1 MEYQALY
8 RKYRPQSFDDV
19 VGQGHVTATL
29 SREVAES
36 RVAHAYLFAGPRGT
50 GKTTTARILA
60 KSLNCENRHPDGSP
74 CNECESCLSI
84 IDGSS
89 FDVMELD
96 AASHN
101 SVEDIRDIR
110 VSVTTV
116 AAHAG
121 SQRVFILDEAHMLSK
136 AAGNA
141 LLKTLEEPPD
151 HVYFVLATTE
161 PYKLLDTIRSRSQR
175 FDFHPIPVEA
185 LAAHLGRI
193 ADLEG
198 YDVDPSALVAV
209 ARHAAGSARDSLS
222 LLEQVA
228 ALGDGTVDTA
238 GVRRALGLADWE
250 AYAQLAEAVGSHDA
264 TSALHL
270 VAQLAADGVDLRRFT
285 AEGISFFR
293 GVFLAHYAP
302 NLEEIADESSDVIE
316 SWKKTAAAL
325 PAADVLRAVDVLGEA
340 LVRLREG
347 REERLM
353 IELALIKLT
362 RPEVTSDPDALA
374 ARIGRLER
382 RVEALGEDSPRPSD
396 QSGGA
401 SGRRTETAP
410 ARPRPVEVRAE
421 EPDQEPPPPAQAQ
434 AQPEPAADEEVT
446 EGPPLQMAQ
455 LQSIW
460 PGLFG
465 GLRDVLGARR
475 WALFREVVP
484 AGVDGSAIILQVPH
498 LFHLENLQD
507 DPAIAKVVATKAGD
521 LLERPVAVRF
531 ISSDEGGGEKSES
544 EMEVDISA
552 EELLDGP
559 GNDVDPAQL
568 LADELGAEL
577 VDED

>member
-8 RKYRPQSFDDV
+8 RKYRPQSFDEV

-29 SREVAES
+29 SREVAEG

-60 KSLNCENRHPDGSP
+60 KALNCENRHPDGSP

-84 IDGSS
+84 TDGSS

-116 AAHAG
+116 ASHAG

-198 YDVDPSALVAV
+198 YEVDPTALVAV

-228 ALGDGTVDTA
+228 ALGGGTVDTA

-270 VAQLAADGVDLRRFT
+270 IARLAADGVDLRRFT
-285 AEGISFFR
+285 AKGISFFR

-302 NLEEIADESSDVIE
+302 NLEEIADEPSDVIE
-316 SWKKTAAAL
+316 SWKKTATAL
-325 PAADVLRAVDVLGEA
+325 AAADVLRAVDVLGEA

-374 ARIGRLER
+374 SRIGRLER
-382 RVEALGEDSPRPSD
+382 RVEAMAEDVPRPSEPSAPSPERHLD
-396 QSGGA
+396 RPEA
-401 SGRRTETAP
+401 TPRVPEPRPEETTEKTPESPEPDSPAEAEAP
-410 ARPRPVEVRAE
+410 A
-421 EPDQEPPPPAQAQ
+421 
-434 AQPEPAADEEVT
+434 
-446 EGPPLQMAQ
+446 GPPLQFAQ

-465 GLRDVLGARR
+465 SLRDVLGARR

-521 LLERPVAVRF
+521 LLERPVTVRF
-531 ISSDEGGGEKSES
+531 ISSGGTGSVGEGGE
-544 EMEVDISA
+544 EVDLA
-552 EELLDGP
+552 PEDLLEGSSDE
-559 GNDVDPAQL
+559 VDPAQL
-568 LADELGAEL
+568 LANELGAEL
-577 VDED
+577 IDDD